1 MKGKGMPVVLIL
13 CSLLIFS
20 GCGNGIYE
28 IVTRDQGDPDTFYLK
43 VESFS
48 EENVIRCSWAKD
60 ERSDKYIV
68 MRSEDR
74 EPLRFEKVY
83 EGEGTTYEDAVL
95 KEDTRYLYR
104 LDKVRGKKGFTGK
117 THYMGIYSKQV
128 KDVYEPNDKKEHA
141 VLLESDKQA
150 NVYYYRSTEGTIL
163 EDEDWY
169 KVRVPARRQAKITI
183 IYDAV
188 NQPFIITKPYNGEEE
203 RPATNSAVEIKNN
216 TDGEKE
222 LRFKISL
229 DKNIVVSGSAGGVY
243 YSYTLRLLSIE

>member
-1 MKGKGMPVVLIL
+1 MKRNVMSAALVL
-13 CSLLIFS
+13 SGAMFFS

-28 IVTRDQGDPDTFYLK
+28 IVTRNQEDPDTFYLK
-43 VESFS
+43 VDSFS

-60 ERSDKYIV
+60 ERCDRYIV

-83 EGEGTTYEDAVL
+83 EGEGTRYEDAVL

-104 LDKVRGKKGFTGK
+104 LDKVRGKRGFKGK

-128 KDVYEPNDKKEHA
+128 KDVYEPNDKKE
-141 VLLESDKQA
+141 

-169 KVRVPARRQAKITI
+169 KIRVPARRQAKITI
-183 IYDAV
+183 IYNVA
-188 NQPFIITKPYNGEEE
+188 NQPFVITKPYNGEEE
-203 RPATNSAVEIKNN
+203 RPTTNSAVEIKND
-216 TDGEKE
+216 TDYEKE

-229 DKNIVVSGSAGGVY
+229 DKNIVVSGSAGGTCY
-243 YSYTLRLLSIE
+243 RYTLRLLSIE

>member
-28 IVTRDQGDPDTFYLK
+28 IVARDQGDPDTFYLK

-74 EPLRFEKVY
+74 EPLYFEKVY
-83 EGEGTTYEDAVL
+83 EGEGTRYEDAVL

-128 KDVYEPNDKKEHA
+128 KDVYEPKDKKENA

>member
-1 MKGKGMPVVLIL
+1 MKRKGLGAVLIV
-13 CSLLIFS
+13 SSALIFS

-28 IVTRDQGDPDTFYLK
+28 IVARDQGDPDTFYLN
-43 VESFS
+43 VDSFS

-60 ERSDKYIV
+60 ERCDRYIV

-74 EPLRFEKVY
+74 EPLHFEKVY
-83 EGEGTTYEDAVL
+83 EGDGTVYEDAVL

-104 LDKVRGKKGFTGK
+104 LDKVRGKKGFKGK
-117 THYMGIYSKQV
+117 THYMGIYSKQI
-128 KDVYEPNDKKEHA
+128 KDVYEPNDKKENA
-141 VLLESDKQA
+141 VLLESDRQA

-183 IYDAV
+183 IYDV
-188 NQPFIITKPYNGEEE
+188 THQPFVITKPYNGEEE
-203 RPATNSAVEIKNN
+203 RPATNTAVVIKNDTN
-216 TDGEKE
+216 YEKE

-229 DKNIVVSGSAGGVY
+229 DKNIVVSGSAGGAY
-243 YSYTLRLLSIE
+243 YQYTLRLLSIE

>member
-1 MKGKGMPVVLIL
+1 MSAALVL
-13 CSLLIFS
+13 SGAMFFS

-28 IVTRDQGDPDTFYLK
+28 IVTRNQEDPDTFYLK
-43 VESFS
+43 VDSFS

-60 ERSDKYIV
+60 ERCARYIV

-74 EPLRFEKVY
+74 EPLGFEKVY

-104 LDKVRGKKGFTGK
+104 LDKVRGKKGFKGK

-128 KDVYEPNDKKEHA
+128 KDVYEPNDKKENA

-150 NVYYYRSTEGTIL
+150 NVY
-163 EDEDWY
+163 Y

-229 DKNIVVSGSAGGVY
+229 DKNIVVSGSAGGACY
-243 YSYTLRLLSIE
+243 RYTLRLLSIE

>member
-13 CSLLIFS
+13 CSLLSFS
-20 GCGNGIYE
+20 GCGGGIYE
-28 IVTRDQGDPDTFYLK
+28 IVARDQRDPDTFYLK
-43 VESFS
+43 VDSFS

-74 EPLRFEKVY
+74 EPLHFEKVY
-83 EGEGTTYEDAVL
+83 EGERTTYEDAVL

-104 LDKVRGKKGFTGK
+104 LDKVRGKRGFKGK

-128 KDVYEPNDKKEHA
+128 KDVYEPNDKKENA
-141 VLLESDKQA
+141 VRLENDKQA

-183 IYDAV
+183 IYDGA
-188 NQPFIITKPYNGEEE
+188 NKPFIITKPYNGEQE
-203 RPATNSAVEIKNN
+203 RPATNGAVVIKN
-216 TDGEKE
+216 DMDYEKE

-229 DKNIVVSGSAGGVY
+229 DKNIVVSGSAGGAY
-243 YSYTLRLLSIE
+243 YPYTLRLLSIE

>member
-1 MKGKGMPVVLIL
+1 MPVVLIL

-169 KVRVPARRQAKITI
+169 KVSIPARRQAKITI

-203 RPATNSAVEIKNN
+203 RPATNGTVEIKND

-229 DKNIVVSGSAGGVY
+229 DKNIVVSGSAGGACY
-243 YSYTLRLLSIE
+243 RYTLRLLSIE

>member
-1 MKGKGMPVVLIL
+1 MRRSVVAAALIVG
-13 CSLLIFS
+13 SIVIYG
-20 GCGNGIYE
+20 GCGNGIYG
-28 IVTRDQGDPDTFYLK
+28 IVARDQGDPDTFYLN
-43 VESFS
+43 VDSFS

-60 ERSDKYIV
+60 ERCDRYIV

-74 EPLRFEKVY
+74 EPLHFEKVY
-83 EGEGTTYEDAVL
+83 EGERTTYEDAVL

-104 LDKVRGKKGFTGK
+104 LDKVRGKRGFKGK

-128 KDVYEPNDKKEHA
+128 KDVYEPNDKKENA
-141 VLLESDKQA
+141 VRLENDKQA

-183 IYDAV
+183 IYDGA
-188 NQPFIITKPYNGEEE
+188 NKPFIITKPYNGEQE
-203 RPATNSAVEIKNN
+203 RPATNGAVVIKN
-216 TDGEKE
+216 DMDYEKE

-229 DKNIVVSGSAGGVY
+229 DKNIVVSGSAGGAY
-243 YSYTLRLLSIE
+243 YPYTLRLLSIE

>member
-169 KVRVPARRQAKITI
+169 KVSIPARRQAKITI

-203 RPATNSAVEIKNN
+203 RPATNGTVEIKND

-229 DKNIVVSGSAGGVY
+229 DKNIVVSGSAGGACY
-243 YSYTLRLLSIE
+243 RYTLRLLSIE

>member
-1 MKGKGMPVVLIL
+1 MPVVLIL

-169 KVRVPARRQAKITI
+169 KVSIPARRQAKITI

-203 RPATNSAVEIKNN
+203 RPATNGTVEIKND

>member
-20 GCGNGIYE
+20 GCENGIYE
-28 IVTRDQGDPDTFYLK
+28 IVTRNQEDPDTFYLN
-43 VESFS
+43 VDSFS

-60 ERSDKYIV
+60 ERCDRYIV

-74 EPLRFEKVY
+74 EPLGFEKVY

-128 KDVYEPNDKKEHA
+128 KDVYEPNDKKENA

-169 KVRVPARRQAKITI
+169 KVSIPARRQAKITI

-203 RPATNSAVEIKNN
+203 RPATNGTVEIKND

-229 DKNIVVSGSAGGVY
+229 DKNIVVSGSAGGACY
-243 YSYTLRLLSIE
+243 RYTLRLLSIE

>member
-1 MKGKGMPVVLIL
+1 MKRSVIAAALIV
-13 CSLLIFS
+13 CSIVIYG
-20 GCGNGIYE
+20 GCGSGIYG
-28 IVTRDQGDPDTFYLK
+28 IIARDQGDPDTFYLN
-43 VESFS
+43 VDSFS

-60 ERSDKYIV
+60 ERSDRYIV

-83 EGEGTTYEDAVL
+83 EGEGTRYEDAVL

-104 LDKVRGKKGFTGK
+104 LDKVRGKKDFKGK
-117 THYMGIYSKQV
+117 SHYMGIYSKQV
-128 KDVYEPNDKKEHA
+128 KDVYEPNDKKENA

-169 KVRVPARRQAKITI
+169 KIRVPARRQAKIMI
-183 IYDAV
+183 IYDVV
-188 NQPFIITKPYNGEEE
+188 NQPFVITKPYNGEEE
-203 RPATNSAVEIKNN
+203 RPATNSAVEIKND
-216 TDGEKE
+216 TDYEKE

-229 DKNIVVSGSAGGVY
+229 DKNIVVSGSAGGTCY
-243 YSYTLRLLSIE
+243 RYTLRLLSIE

>member
-1 MKGKGMPVVLIL
+1 MPVVLIL

-128 KDVYEPNDKKEHA
+128 KDVYEPNDKKENA
-141 VLLESDKQA
+141 VLLESDRQA

>member
-1 MKGKGMPVVLIL
+1 
-13 CSLLIFS
+13 
-20 GCGNGIYE
+20 
-28 IVTRDQGDPDTFYLK
+28 
-43 VESFS
+43 
-48 EENVIRCSWAKD
+48 
-60 ERSDKYIV
+60 
-68 MRSEDR
+68 
-74 EPLRFEKVY
+74 
-83 EGEGTTYEDAVL
+83 
-95 KEDTRYLYR
+95 
-104 LDKVRGKKGFTGK
+104 
-117 THYMGIYSKQV
+117 MGIYSKQV
-128 KDVYEPNDKKEHA
+128 KDVYEPKDKKENA

>member
-203 RPATNSAVEIKNN
+203 RPATNGTVEIKND

>member
-1 MKGKGMPVVLIL
+1 MPVVLIL

-83 EGEGTTYEDAVL
+83 EGDGTRYEDTVL

-169 KVRVPARRQAKITI
+169 KVSIPARRQAKITI
-183 IYDAV
+183 IDDAV

-203 RPATNSAVEIKNN
+203 RPATNGTVEIKND

-229 DKNIVVSGSAGGVY
+229 DKNIVVSGSAGGACY
-243 YSYTLRLLSIE
+243 RYTLRLLSIE

>member
-1 MKGKGMPVVLIL
+1 MKRNVMSAALVL
-13 CSLLIFS
+13 SGAMFFS

-28 IVTRDQGDPDTFYLK
+28 IVTRNQEDPDTFYLK
-43 VESFS
+43 VDSFS

-60 ERSDKYIV
+60 ERCDRYIV

-83 EGEGTTYEDAVL
+83 EGEGTRYEDAVL

-104 LDKVRGKKGFTGK
+104 LDKVRGKKDFKGK

-128 KDVYEPNDKKEHA
+128 KDVYEPNDKKENA

-169 KVRVPARRQAKITI
+169 KIRVPARRQAKITI
-183 IYDAV
+183 VYNVA
-188 NQPFIITKPYNGEEE
+188 NQPFVITKPYNGEEE
-203 RPATNSAVEIKNN
+203 RPATNSAVEIKND

-229 DKNIVVSGSAGGVY
+229 DKNIVVSGSAGGTCY
-243 YSYTLRLLSIE
+243 RYTLRLLSIE